1 MNQDLLRVFETESD
15 YDSAKDSFVYPTV
28 SYVRDVDEV
37 RYMVNSN
44 LPIIDTSDL
53 QTHFIFWESYPD
65 VVPIFQ
71 AIYNDYGECMID
83 NIDGTLTYLIDGE
96 ESVISVEDDSLWMNY
111 LSELTFSK
119 SSTGT
124 AYDVI
129 TIEINENSA
138 VLMNDSKTVQGNISY
153 SSGNMENNIPM

>member
-1 MNQDLLRVFETESD
+1 MTNDLLRVFETESD
-15 YDSAKDSFVYPTV
+15 YDSAKGDFVYPTV

-129 TIEINENSA
+129 TIEINEYSA

>member
-71 AIYNDYGECMID
+71 AIYNDYGECMI
-83 NIDGTLTYLIDGE
+83 NNTDGTLSYFIDDE
-96 ESVISVEDDSLWMNY
+96 MSVISVERELLWINY
-111 LSELTFSK
+111 LSELTISR
-119 SSTGT
+119 SSEGMIH
-124 AYDVI
+124 DVI

-138 VLMNDSKTVQGNISY
+138 ILMNDSQTVQGVISY
-153 SSGNMENNIPM
+153 SSGNMKDNVPH

>member
-37 RYMVNSN
+37 RYMTNSN

-53 QTHFIFWESYPD
+53 QTHFIFWESYPEI
-65 VVPIFQ
+65 VPVFQ
-71 AIYNDYGECMID
+71 SIYNDYGECMID
-83 NIDGTLTYLIDGE
+83 NIDGTLSYLIDGE
-96 ESVISVEDDSLWMNY
+96 ELVISVEDDSLWMNY
-111 LSELTFSK
+111 LSKLTISR

-124 AYDVI
+124 IYDVI
-129 TIEINENSA
+129 RIEINEYRA
-138 VLMNDSKTVQGNISY
+138 VLRNDDNTVQGSMGY
-153 SSGNMENNIPM
+153 SSGYMEDNIPH

>member
-15 YDSAKDSFVYPTV
+15 YDSAKDGFVYPTV

-111 LSELTFSK
+111 LSELTISK

-124 AYDVI
+124 VYDVNY
-129 TIEINENSA
+129 IETEDFDACRDKSNVWS
-138 VLMNDSKTVQGNISY
+138 VD
-153 SSGNMENNIPM
+153 

>member
-1 MNQDLLRVFETESD
+1 MTNDLLRVFETESD
-15 YDSAKDSFVYPTV
+15 YDSAKGDFVYPTV

-83 NIDGTLTYLIDGE
+83 NIDGTLSYLIDDE
-96 ESVISVEDDSLWMNY
+96 ISVISVEREVLWINY
-111 LSELTFSK
+111 LSELTISR
-119 SSTGT
+119 SSEGMIH
-124 AYDVI
+124 DVI
-129 TIEINENSA
+129 TIVINENNA
-138 VLMNDSKTVQGNISY
+138 VLINEGDTIEGTIEY
-153 SSGNMENNIPM
+153 SSGNMVDNQPN